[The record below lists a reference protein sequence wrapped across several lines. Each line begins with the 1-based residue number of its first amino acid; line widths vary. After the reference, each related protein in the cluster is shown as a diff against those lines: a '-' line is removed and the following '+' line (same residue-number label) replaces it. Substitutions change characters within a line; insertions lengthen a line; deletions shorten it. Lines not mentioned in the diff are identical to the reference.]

1 MQRHDN
7 NKKPIRLPKVV
18 AEIGKLNLDGNIIPH
33 SWYEHIKLAS
43 GATDLVGIII
53 LSEIVYWYRPYE
65 LLAERSGQPSYHKK
79 FAGDM
84 FQSAAGYYEQK
95 FGLTK
100 DQTRKALKRLEDN
113 GLIRREYR
121 EVVQRGVR
129 MNNVMFIEPVPVKIA
144 EITYSALESDTQADT
159 PPVLPVSLVLVPKD
173 ADALIFDYALKDL
186 SEAQRN
192 PIRQKLAGVSM
203 PLAQHILD
211 ELNSNV
217 GQGAVK
223 ARKPYLRYLDKLIAR
238 ATGNDLEPF
247 VPTSDLPDRRRKAA
261 AIEHAKAESERKA
274 LEKLHAEDQE
284 TEPKRNPSAGS
295 GRRGPPGG
303 SIKAMLA
310 QERLKNAK

>member
-7 NKKPIRLPKVV
+7 NKRPARLPKVV

-33 SWYEHIKLAS
+33 SWYSHLKLAS
-43 GATDLVGIII
+43 GATDLVGIIV
-53 LSEIVYWYRPYE
+53 LAEIVYWYRPYE
-65 LLAERSGQPSYHKK
+65 LLDERNGQPSYHKK

-95 FGLTK
+95 FNLTK
-100 DQTRKALKRLEDN
+100 DQTRKALKRLEDS
-113 GLIRREYR
+113 GFVRREYR

-129 MNNVMFIEPVPVKIA
+129 MNNVMFIEPVPEKIA
-144 EITYSALESDTQADT
+144 EISHSALEADTQAKAEGET
-159 PPVLPVSLVLVPKD
+159 PVIQPASLVLVSND
-173 ADALIFDYALKDL
+173 AAPLIFDYALQDL

-192 PIRQKLAGVSM
+192 PIRQKLAGISM
-203 PLAQHILD
+203 PLAQQILD

-238 ATGNDLEPF
+238 AAGKDLEPF
-247 VPTSDLPDRRRKAA
+247 VPTSDLPERRRKAA
-261 AIEHAKAESERKA
+261 AVERAKAEGERRMM
-274 LEKLHAEDQE
+274 EKLRDAQAQE
-284 TEPKRNPSAGS
+284 PAQKRK
-295 GRRGPPGG
+295 GPPGG
-303 SIKAMLA
+303 SIKAMLE